1 MPQLPPGLSVII
13 PAYKSGGML
22 PDLVQRLSLALD
34 ATGLAY
40 EVILANDGS
49 PDNTWSVIQQLAA
62 EHPRVRG
69 ICLMRNYGQQ
79 NALLAGI
86 RAASFDTIMTMD
98 DDLQHPPEEIPK
110 LLAKLSEGFD
120 VVYGP
125 PESEQH
131 GLLRDL
137 GSVITKIGLQS
148 VMGAE
153 TARMVSAWRVFRTM
167 LRDAFA
173 GFNGPYVN
181 LDVLLTWA
189 TSRFGAVRL
198 RHDPRAAGESNY
210 NLRKLIRH
218 SLNMITGFSVLPLR
232 FASLVGFVFTFF
244 GVLVLGYVLTR
255 YFISGSVVAG
265 FPFLA
270 SIIALFSGAQLFA
283 LGIIG
288 EYLARMH
295 FRTMD
300 KPSYTVRSTTEASSP

>member
-1 MPQLPPGLSVII
+1 MVI
-13 PAYKSGGML
+13 PAYKSGNIL
-22 PDLVQRLSLALD
+22 PDLVRRLSPVLE

-40 EVILANDGS
+40 ELILANDGS
-49 PDNTWSVIQQLAA
+49 PDNTWAVIQQLATD
-62 EHPRVRG
+62 HPWVRG

-86 RAASFDTIMTMD
+86 RSARFDTIMTMD

-110 LLAKLSEGFD
+110 LLAKFSEGFD
-120 VVYGP
+120 VVYAP

-153 TARMVSAWRVFRTM
+153 TARMVSAWRVFRTP

-173 GFNGPYVN
+173 DFHSPYVN

-189 TSRFGAVRL
+189 TSQFGAIRM
-198 RHDPRAAGESNY
+198 RHDPRTQGKSNY
-210 NLRKLIRH
+210 NFRKLVRH

-232 FASLVGFVFTFF
+232 FASFIGFVFTFF
-244 GVLVLGYVLTR
+244 GVLILAYVLMK
-255 YFISGSVVAG
+255 YLIYGSVVAG

-270 SIIALFSGAQLFA
+270 SIIAIFSGAQLFA

-300 KPSYTVRSTTEASSP
+300 KPSYTIRSTTDTPLP